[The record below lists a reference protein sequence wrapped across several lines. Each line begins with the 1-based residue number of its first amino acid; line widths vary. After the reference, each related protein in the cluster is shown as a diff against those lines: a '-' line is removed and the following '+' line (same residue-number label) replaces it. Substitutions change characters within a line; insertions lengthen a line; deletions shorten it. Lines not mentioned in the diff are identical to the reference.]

1 MRRGEKLFD
10 FYNQC
15 TRPGYDEFRSLV
27 NEWISQLPI
36 SDQAEMLSRM
46 SRGGDRQFQS
56 GLVELLVHAFLRA
69 LNLKVTVHPTLDGT
83 ARHPDFAVLDS
94 DDQLLA
100 YVEVTTVNPAN
111 LVDAEENRQS
121 SIYNAIDKI
130 KLPIGCVFG
139 YDVIRAGTSS
149 PSIAP
154 LIRDIEAWAR
164 ESGAID
170 NPERRT
176 VRRFVAGD
184 WEIELDLFSGG
195 SIQHNHAIG
204 VSSGGVGWIA
214 PHIDLRDA
222 LELKA
227 KRYGDLRAPYLIVV
241 ADSKKQIFGT
251 NEVKDVLTGALL
263 GDEIVQMRQGEEP
276 KLARR
281 HNGFWRGPKS
291 PRNKIVSGVM
301 LFPDIGLWGLRS
313 EHLQPIL
320 ALNPWAECPLPDV
333 LRTLGRFESKDE
345 QWKFQEGRSFAD
357 IIGLPASWPP
367 QH

>member
-1 MRRGEKLFD
+1 MARFQKLLTHKGAKLTRAMALGEAFQRVGWVERKG
-10 FYNQC
+10 C
-15 TRPGYDEFRSLV
+15 PSLQFAKRWV
-27 NEWISQLPI
+27 SRTAQPI
-36 SDQAEMLSRM
+36 
-46 SRGGDRQFQS
+46 
-56 GLVELLVHAFLRA
+56 LRA
-69 LNLKVTVHPTLDGT
+69 
-83 ARHPDFAVLDS
+83 S
-94 DDQLLA
+94 
-100 YVEVTTVNPAN
+100 
-111 LVDAEENRQS
+111 
-121 SIYNAIDKI
+121 AIEGGF
-130 KLPIGCVFG
+130 GCL
-139 YDVIRAGTSS
+139 S